1 LISAIKSRNLIDS
14 ENRTAVIPKRTAMRK
29 RFEQQLSLGQ
39 IPIEQAYVNTKRKYI
54 LDELVLSLKTLY
66 CTPEYNE
73 KIFRVLEQGLGKH
86 RTGRK
91 GMDLWCIFVL
101 AQVRFTLG
109 ISYEMLH
116 NLANNHKAIRQ
127 LMGVE
132 REFGNEPFEFE
143 YQTLY
148 ENVSAVNDDLLDE
161 LNRVMQDFG
170 YSIHFK
176 KRKKGNHQTAS
187 EKKTVSDRFLIFLGK
202 LGKRLSAFIPFSPVQ
217 RNREKTETGT

>member
-1 LISAIKSRNLIDS
+1 
-14 ENRTAVIPKRTAMRK
+14 MRK

-39 IPIEQAYVNTKRKYI
+39 IPIEQTYVNPKRKYV
-54 LDELVLSLKTLY
+54 LDELLLSLKTLY

-73 KIFRVLEQGLGKH
+73 KIFRILEESLGKH

-101 AQVRFTLG
+101 AQVRFSLN

-116 NLANNHKAIRQ
+116 NLANNHRAIRQ

-132 REFGNEPFEFE
+132 REFGDEPFEFE

-148 ENVSAVNDDLLDE
+148 ENVSAVSNDLLDE
-161 LNRVMQDFG
+161 LNKVMRDFG
-170 YSIHFK
+170 LSELSR
-176 KRKKGNHQTAS
+176 KRRKGSGHSKTHLPEKGN
-187 EKKTVSDRFLIFLGK
+187 KTLPVRFWISMERLG
-202 LGKRLSAFIPFSPVQ
+202 RSLSAIIPVSPV
-217 RNREKTETGT
+217 RKTGEKTGTGT